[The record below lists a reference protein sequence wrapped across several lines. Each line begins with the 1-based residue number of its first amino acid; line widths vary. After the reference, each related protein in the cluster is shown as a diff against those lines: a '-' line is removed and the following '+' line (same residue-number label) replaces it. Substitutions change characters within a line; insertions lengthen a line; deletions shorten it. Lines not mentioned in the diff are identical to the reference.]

1 MRRRGLVMAGLGVVV
16 LLALAAGQA
25 EAQAARVVVAVKDPA
40 GHPIEGVTVTATCE
54 AKGDYRV
61 VKTTN
66 AKGTASVVHVDS
78 LQTYHYEIA
87 KEGYDPVARDVQ
99 PDYTQTTKLEIVL
112 PGRVVAEA
120 PAATAPAAAAPA
132 PSGRGRAFVAFSEGT
147 EAQQAGDLDL
157 AEKKFRQAAELS
169 PEAAE
174 PHIALSVVAHLRSD
188 YTSAAAESEVAL
200 KITPLNAQALFL
212 RYEAYRLQGDAEKA
226 AAALEALRQSGNA
239 PVAAEEVFRK
249 GLDAYRSGDTELA
262 VTKFRQSI
270 ELDPRFVNG
279 YVMLGNISLQQGD
292 PAQAAVLAGKALEIE
307 PGNANAL
314 KVRYD
319 ALRQA
324 GDEEGARAAL
334 DALIAGDPEWASTDL
349 YNHAVELY
357 NADDMANAAAALERV
372 VELKPDDAR
381 AHFLLGM
388 AKYNIGEA
396 DDAKQHL
403 SRFLELAPDDP
414 DAPLAREMLSY
425 AGQ

>member
-1 MRRRGLVMAGLGVVV
+1 M
-16 LLALAAGQA
+16 
-25 EAQAARVVVAVKDPA
+25 
-40 GHPIEGVTVTATCE
+40 
-54 AKGDYRV
+54 
-61 VKTTN
+61 
-66 AKGTASVVHVDS
+66 
-78 LQTYHYEIA
+78 
-87 KEGYDPVARDVQ
+87 
-99 PDYTQTTKLEIVL
+99 
-112 PGRVVAEA
+112 
-120 PAATAPAAAAPA
+120 
-132 PSGRGRAFVAFSEGT
+132 
-147 EAQQAGDLDL
+147 
-157 AEKKFRQAAELS
+157 
-169 PEAAE
+169 
-174 PHIALSVVAHLRSD
+174 
-188 YTSAAAESEVAL
+188 
-200 KITPLNAQALFL
+200 
-212 RYEAYRLQGDAEKA
+212 
-226 AAALEALRQSGNA
+226 
-239 PVAAEEVFRK
+239 AAEEVFRK
-249 GLDAYRSGDTELA
+249 GLDAYRGGDTELA

-414 DAPLAREMLSY
+414 DAPLARQMLSY
-425 AGQ
+425 AGP